1 MTIPLRNL
9 IGRKYFEPNI
19 RHDYETATYDI
30 TLAMATTDD
39 TNRWLKFERELAGQ
53 GQSRELNTLENK
65 EIFKNE
71 VVILA
76 QSAST
81 IAQVTSLNIESFT
94 SPNQRQSI
102 SYSTK
107 MRMNVVQPLGNTF
120 LRNIYKAAT
129 LLDIKNHYS
138 HPYFL
143 QVYLKGR
150 KADGTAEQEIPGT
163 RRCYAIYITNITYRV
178 ELGGSTYDVQA
189 IRTGNMGLVDD
200 HNLVADLEMQN
211 IKTFDEFLKQLEK
224 ELASQERHF
233 LGQSKLILDRY
244 KFRVAGP
251 PIEGGNPTNKFDKTN
266 SDQFLNAPI
275 IFDGEEE
282 NSLGQNIADG
292 GVKAEVEKNT
302 AITEILE
309 KFINRNEWIYKHS
322 KNVREELSKS
332 FAEGAVA
339 KDDRESFKNLLIDKF
354 IPTVSTNSTIIKY
367 DPLRRDYAREFTYTI
382 NLVPMTT
389 PSAAIREELQ
399 SNPRYTKERIKNI
412 IAKKRMIKR
421 YDYFYTGLNLDVIN
435 FDINYNFQ
443 YVYGL
448 DTVVGL
454 FNKYGNQFYSKF
466 KTENSSQKKI
476 DSLGAVKMT
485 NTFDDYTKD
494 GVLDGNEKFELAKYR
509 YNILRKT
516 REIYMNSSGV
526 QPDPNTLSA
535 YNQLVEE
542 YNDTLSLYNQGGYD
556 DVGNTLSKVEGIQ
569 PEQMKFKNDVT
580 KEYLKLGKG
589 KTTYAEKIE
598 DKRYVEAYSN
608 LGTKMPV
615 QFYERYFK
623 PESEGMIGVGAN
635 SDFHTI
641 LKNAKVGSNEMV
653 NAVLEIIGD
662 PYWLDGPGMSETF
675 NNREMVNYRQEAVI
689 LFSSQVPSAPEEET
703 GYLKTAESRSDEFLT
718 ALYRVWK
725 VDHTFENGQFTQRL
739 SMVRDTITD
748 LSIMMD
754 EGDPDVAEEENNIA
768 SAKED
773 VKKATTADDGHKN
786 DPIGNDQPQKK
797 KDLTYNENSAQLKL
811 SKEARGKLPS
821 GDVSGIDSVESNLE
835 EGNKWVDK
843 YQKNTKLNRAKII
856 RANSFK

>member
-1 MTIPLRNL
+1 MIPLRNL
-9 IGRKYFEPNI
+9 IGKKYFEPNI
-19 RHDYETATYDI
+19 RHEHESVTYDI
-30 TLAMATTDD
+30 TLAMATTED
-39 TNRWLKFERELAGQ
+39 TNRWLRYERELEGNGQ
-53 GQSRELNTLENK
+53 AKELNTLDNK

-71 VVILA
+71 VIVLA

-81 IAQVTSLNIESFT
+81 VTQVTRLDIEGYT
-94 SPNQRQSI
+94 SPNQRNSI

-107 MRMNVVQPLGNTF
+107 MRMNVLQPQGNTF
-120 LRNIYKAAT
+120 LRNIYKSAA
-129 LLDIKNHYS
+129 LLDITNHYS

-150 KADGTAEQEIPGT
+150 KADGSVEQEIQGT

-178 ELGGSTYDVQA
+178 ELGATNYEISA

-200 HNLVADLEMQN
+200 HNLVADLEMKN
-211 IKTFDEFLKQLEK
+211 INTFDDFLKQLET

-233 LGQSKLILDRY
+233 LGQSKLILDKY

-251 PIEGGNPTNKFDKTN
+251 PVEGDQPTNK
-266 SDQFLNAPI
+266 SDSANRTDFLNAPI
-275 IFDGEEE
+275 IYDGENE
-282 NSLGQNIADG
+282 NTLGQNIADG
-292 GVKAEVEKNT
+292 GVRAEVEKNT
-302 AITEILE
+302 PITEILE
-309 KFINRNEWIYKHS
+309 KFIARNEWIYKHS

-332 FAEGAVA
+332 FAEGAMA
-339 KDDRESFKNLLIDKF
+339 KEDQQSFKKLLLDKF
-354 IPTVSTNSTIIKY
+354 IPTISTHSTIIKY

-412 IAKKRMIKR
+412 ISKKRMVKR
-421 YDYFYTGLNLDVIN
+421 YDYFYTGLNLDVLN

-466 KTENSSQKKI
+466 ITENSSQKKI
-476 DSLGAVKMT
+476 DSLGATKMS
-485 NTFDDYTKD
+485 NTFDTFVKD
-494 GVLDGNEKFELAKYR
+494 GELDGNEKFQIAKYR
-509 YNILRKT
+509 YDILRKA
-516 REIYMNSSGV
+516 RDIYLDADGV
-526 QPDPNTLSA
+526 QPDQDTLNA
-535 YNQLVEE
+535 YNQLVKE
-542 YNDTLSLYNQGGYD
+542 YNETLSLYNQTGYD
-556 DVGNTLSKVEGIQ
+556 DVGNNLGKVQEISQ
-569 PEQMKFKNDVT
+569 KEWEFKNEVV
-580 KEYLKLGKG
+580 KEYSKLGTTKRSG
-589 KTTYAEKIE
+589 TTYAEKIN
-598 DKRYVEAYSN
+598 DQRYISTTQTQ
-608 LGTKMPV
+608 GTKMPV

-675 NNREMVNYRQEAVI
+675 NNKEMVNYRQEVVI
-689 LFSSQVPSAPEEET
+689 LFSSLIPGTPEEET
-703 GYLKTAESRSDEFLT
+703 GYLQTAESRADEFLT

-754 EGDPDVAEEENNIA
+754 EYEETKDKQNEN
-768 SAKED
+768 KED
-773 VKKATTADDGHKN
+773 TKGIVVELYTADQGHYN

-797 KDLTYNENSAQLKL
+797 KNLTYSKDSAAL
-811 SKEARGKLPS
+811 SISSEARGKLPEKT
-821 GDVSGIDSVESNLE
+821 INTIESVESNQE
-835 EGNKWVDK
+835 EIDTWVKK
-843 YQKNTKLNRAKII
+843 YQENQINKLKEQG
-856 RANSFK
+856 ST